1 MRAFRFRELLCMIAL
16 FVTNRYYG
24 CGREVESTI
33 FQCSRIGMIG
43 REVDFCDCIVI

>member
-33 FQCSRIGMIG
+33 FQCLGVNWNDWMRIG
-43 REVDFCDCIVI
+43 FL

>member
-16 FVTNRYYG
+16 FVTNRSYG

-33 FQCSRIGMIG
+33 FQCSRVNWNDWK
-43 REVDFCDCIVI
+43 RS